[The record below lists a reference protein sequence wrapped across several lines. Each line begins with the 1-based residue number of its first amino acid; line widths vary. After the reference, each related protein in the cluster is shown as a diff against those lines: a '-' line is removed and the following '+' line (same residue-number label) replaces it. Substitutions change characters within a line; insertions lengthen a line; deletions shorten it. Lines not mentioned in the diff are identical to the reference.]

1 MKFST
6 NGLRLITVVLLC
18 GLFFL
23 FAVSVILLGSDLYR
37 NMVDDTDERYTQR
50 TALSYLV
57 NQVRRGDV
65 AGGVSVESFGGS
77 DALVLRENGYI
88 TRLYCYNGQLYELYT
103 EEGLEFAPED
113 GIAVLAL
120 TSLTLSVQ
128 DNCIFISADG
138 FETAVSLRSAVSE
151 VLS

>member
-1 MKFST
+1 MKSST

-23 FAVSVILLGSDLYR
+23 FAVSVILFGSDLYR
-37 NMVDDTDERYTQR
+37 SMVDNTDVRYTQR

-57 NQVRRGDV
+57 NQVRRGDI
-65 AGGVSVESFGGS
+65 AGGVSVETFGGS
-77 DALVLRENGYI
+77 DALVVREDGYI
-88 TRLYCYNGQLYELYT
+88 TRLYCYNGQLCELFT
-103 EEGLEFAPED
+103 EEGLDFAPED

-120 TSLTLSVQ
+120 ASLTLSAQ
-128 DNCIFISADG
+128 DNCIYISADG

-151 VLS
+151 VVS